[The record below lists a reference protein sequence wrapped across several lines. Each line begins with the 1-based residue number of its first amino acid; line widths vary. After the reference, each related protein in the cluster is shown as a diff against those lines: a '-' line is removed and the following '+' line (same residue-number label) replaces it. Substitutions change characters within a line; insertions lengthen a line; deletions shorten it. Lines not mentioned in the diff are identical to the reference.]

1 MLKSLQKQTIFALL
15 VLITLNVLFPATALA
30 QAERQGP
37 CADSENLAFCIVNI
51 YRWALGVAVL
61 LALVMI
67 IFAGYLYMTAGGDA
81 QRVASAKEKFTN
93 AFIGIIILFAAVL
106 ILRTINPDL
115 VLLPEDPLP
124 TTTP

>member
-1 MLKSLQKQTIFALL
+1 MLKVFKKQTIFFLL
-15 VLITLNVLFPATALA
+15 VLIALNILFPASALA
-30 QAERQGP
+30 QEGQGP
-37 CADSENLAFCIVNI
+37 CAGSENLAKCIVNI

-61 LALVMI
+61 LALTMI

-81 QRVASAKEKFTN
+81 QRVASAKEKFMG

-115 VLLPEDPLP
+115 VLLPEDPIPLP
-124 TTTP
+124 PP